1 MFFFNVASNST
12 GYDCGIYVICVAEE
26 LCKNFLASK
35 ETPLKD
41 TVTAENIQ
49 QKRRELKKLI
59 LDLGR
64 TKTWVINA
72 KTIMPIVKILML
84 TASPKVF
91 WRSLGKADTGLLK
104 LNLERY
110 HRTETCIILQNLDI
124 CMRKNMRTCYKPCFG
139 KVISLKM
146 SEIWMLIY

>member
-1 MFFFNVASNST
+1 MMLSVNLLIGQFSSTCRQPVSSSHTVKPNQGLGKFFLSLRFIRCFRKTFSEISFELVFFFNVASNST

-35 ETPLKD
+35 ETSLKD

-64 TKTWVINA
+64 TKT
-72 KTIMPIVKILML
+72 
-84 TASPKVF
+84 
-91 WRSLGKADTGLLK
+91 
-104 LNLERY
+104 
-110 HRTETCIILQNLDI
+110 
-124 CMRKNMRTCYKPCFG
+124 
-139 KVISLKM
+139 
-146 SEIWMLIY
+146 

>member
-1 MFFFNVASNST
+1 MASNST

-91 WRSLGKADTGLLK
+91 WRSLGKADAGLLK
-104 LNLERY
+104 LNPRKISQNWNLHPFTKFRYLYEEKHENLLKTMFWEGDLLENVR
-110 HRTETCIILQNLDI
+110 
-124 CMRKNMRTCYKPCFG
+124 NMNVHLLG
-139 KVISLKM
+139 K
-146 SEIWMLIY
+146 